1 MSQSQYIKVER
12 KEGIFLIGLNRP
24 EERNAI
30 NTQMIIE
37 LSNAMTEYEDDSD
50 SRCAVLYAEGMH
62 FTFGLELQ
70 EVADTVIKA
79 NESGSDTI
87 YPENNIDP
95 WSTGMTKRIR
105 TKPLICAVHGFCLTL
120 GIELMLACDI
130 VIAAEK
136 TKFSQLE
143 VQRGIMP
150 FGGATIRFVRSAGW
164 GNAMRYLLTG
174 DVFSA
179 EEAYRLGLV
188 QEIVPK
194 KDLLE
199 SAIQLAKKIAEQAP
213 LAIKAT
219 LANSR
224 KYVMEGEREAT
235 KNLVSIT
242 AGLLNSQDG
251 KEGIQSFLEKRKA
264 NFLGK

>member
-1 MSQSQYIKVER
+1 MSQKQYIKIEK

-30 NTQMIIE
+30 NTEMILQ
-37 LSNAMTEYEDDSD
+37 LSDALTQYEDDYN
-50 SRCAVLYAEGMH
+50 SR
-62 FTFGLELQ
+62 
-70 EVADTVIKA
+70 
-79 NESGSDTI
+79 
-87 YPENNIDP
+87 
-95 WSTGMTKRIR
+95 
-105 TKPLICAVHGFCLTL
+105 CAVHGFCLTL
-120 GIELMLACDI
+120 GIDLMLACDI

-136 TKFSQLE
+136 TKFAQLE
-143 VQRGIMP
+143 VQRGITP
-150 FGGATIRFVRSAGW
+150 IGGSTIRFVRSAGW

-194 KDLLE
+194 KNLLE

-213 LAIKAT
+213 LSIKAT
-219 LANSR
+219 LENSR
-224 KYVMEGEREAT
+224 KYVMEGEGEAT

-242 AGLLNSQDG
+242 AGLLKSQDG